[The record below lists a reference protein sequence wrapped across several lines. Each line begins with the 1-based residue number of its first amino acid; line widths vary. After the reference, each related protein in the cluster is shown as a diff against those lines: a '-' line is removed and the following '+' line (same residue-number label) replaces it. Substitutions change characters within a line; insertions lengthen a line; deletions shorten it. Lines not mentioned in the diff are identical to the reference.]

1 MRISRQESRDF
12 IQGSLYVR
20 DRRGPQT
27 SYQIHVYKSQFLL
40 HDFIF
45 QTIIQFYENTP
56 AMAFNNNLN
65 NTTVCSDI
73 KSLCPIS

>member
-1 MRISRQESRDF
+1 MRISRQESSYYV
-12 IQGSLYVR
+12 QGSLY

-27 SYQIHVYKSQFLL
+27 PSKIHFYKSQFLL

-45 QTIIQFYENTP
+45 QTSIQFYENTP

-73 KSLCPIS
+73 KSLCHIS

>member
-1 MRISRQESRDF
+1 MRVSRQESRDF
-12 IQGSLYVR
+12 IQRSLYVR
-20 DRRGPQT
+20 DPRGPQT
-27 SYQIHVYKSQFLL
+27 PYQIHVYKSQFLL

-45 QTIIQFYENTP
+45 QTSIQFYENTP